1 MKNLAMLHE
10 SLIPFVAKKTGSQL
24 LWHNTLSPAEQD
36 ELKKETSYLIEE
48 NNRHAIFDDGTPRL
62 NDEKVFF
69 AERYG
74 GGAISRNG
82 GGARCGF
89 DGRWQVKGIGANAL
103 VGQGAKHVDGE
114 LTMTGAVLEALWG
127 NVMAKLL
134 PYGAVPNKAILLTDS
149 PIAALSPA
157 SARSPH
163 NRKALLVREPVV
175 RPAHFCRAPY
185 YHPHDAMQRQPSDIQ
200 RVEKL
205 IVAALSFLP
214 RPSEFDAASW
224 LALSQEEQ
232 AFNGLCELARRLA
245 TQIAYCR
252 TRHLVMMTS
261 PSNCDMTG
269 RLLDFH
275 GVRSVFPA
283 ERRDPGR
290 SYIQHNK
297 LNEDAPLLLTGVQD
311 LAFYLAKYQF
321 GQAFLAAAQ
330 QGIGATFN
338 MAYRRT
344 CLLDNL
350 CMAGFDYAF
359 LQCLPLTAEL
369 FALGDRLQKIF
380 DLAPGVF
387 TRRQGLGLGN
397 AHPAIALLHRLI
409 DSPAMA
415 ATEQQGKTTEERFSL
430 AFHRLYA
437 TYLQETSAHQAAAEL
452 QQVMKDTVARRLGS
466 RAFMRREAILQEIV
480 GWRGGVSEV
489 SEQFQTY
496 LDRFTSQAISGLQ

>member
-10 SLIPFVAKKTGSQL
+10 SLIPFVAKKIGSQL
-24 LWHNTLSPAEQD
+24 LWHNALSPAEQD
-36 ELKKETSYLIEE
+36 DLKTATSYLIEE
-48 NNRHAIFDDGTPRL
+48 NKRHAIFDGCTPL
-62 NDEKVFF
+62 SNDEKVFF

-127 NVMAKLL
+127 NVMAKQL
-134 PYGAVPNKAILLTDS
+134 PYGAVPNNAILLANN
-149 PIAALSPA
+149 PIADVA
-157 SARSPH
+157 SSATANVH

-185 YHPHDAMQRQPSDIQ
+185 YRPHAAMQMQPSDIQ
-200 RVEKL
+200 RIENL
-205 IVAALSFLP
+205 IAVAPSFLP
-214 RPSEFDAASW
+214 RPSEFDEASW

-232 AFNGLCELARRLA
+232 AFYGLCELARRLA
-245 TQIAYCR
+245 AQIAYCR

-261 PSNCDMTG
+261 PSNCDMAG

-283 ERRDPGR
+283 ERQDPGR

-297 LNEDAPLLLTGVQD
+297 LNEDAPLLLRGVQD
-311 LAFYLAKYQF
+311 LAFYLAKHQF

-330 QGIGATFN
+330 QGIDAAFN
-338 MAYRRT
+338 MAYRRA

-350 CMAGFDYAF
+350 GMAGFDNAF
-359 LQCLPLTAEL
+359 LQRLPLTAEW
-369 FALGDRLQKIF
+369 FALGERLQKMF

-387 TRRQGLGLGN
+387 TLRQGLGLGN
-397 AHPAIALLHRLI
+397 AHPAIAQLHRLI
-409 DSPAMA
+409 DAPVRVA
-415 ATEQQGKTTEERFSL
+415 AEQQGATAEERFSL

-437 TYLQETSAHQAAAEL
+437 KYLQEASVHQTVAEL
-452 QQVMKDTVARRLGS
+452 QRAMKDTVARRLGS
-466 RAFMRREAILQEIV
+466 RAFMKREAIFQEIA
-480 GWRGGVSEV
+480 GWRGEV
-489 SEQFQTY
+489 CEITEQLRIY
-496 LDRFTSQAISGLQ
+496 LDRFERQVINVLQ